1 MTLTRYAVFFALM
14 AASLSACA
22 SSGSKYSGRFVGK
35 PVEEVMATMPRY
47 GAVPERDAKGR
58 AFYRWNFDAMET
70 VSVQY
75 SHVGYTAS
83 GAAVSGGLSFG
94 NEDRRMRCHVTA
106 YYDPA
111 TRITT
116 KFDVY
121 RSGGARC
128 ARMESYLDG
137 SAFLPTDFPGSN

>member
-1 MTLTRYAVFFALM
+1 MTLLRTAMTVTLL

-22 SSGSKYSGRFVGK
+22 SSSKYSGRFVGK
-35 PVEEVMATMPRY
+35 PVEEVMASMPRY
-47 GAVPERDAKGR
+47 GGIEGRDNSGR
-58 AFYRWNFDAMET
+58 PFYRWNFDAVET

-94 NEDRRMRCHVTA
+94 NEDRQRRCNVTA

-111 TRITT
+111 SRITT

-121 RSGGARC
+121 RTPGARC

>member
-1 MTLTRYAVFFALM
+1 MTLLRTAISLTLM

-22 SSGSKYSGRFVGK
+22 ASSKYSGRFVGK
-35 PVEEVMATMPRY
+35 PVDEVIATMPRL
-47 GAVPERDAKGR
+47 GAVQGRDAAGR
-58 AFYRWNFDAMET
+58 AYYRWNFDAVET

-94 NEDRRMRCHVTA
+94 HEDRAMRCNVTA
-106 YYDPA
+106 SYDPA
-111 TRITT
+111 SRITS

-121 RSGGARC
+121 RSNGAKC

>member
-1 MTLTRYAVFFALM
+1 MQILRKFILPGFI

-22 SSGSKYSGRFVGK
+22 SGTGHSDRFVGK
-35 PVEEVMATMPRY
+35 PVDKVIATMPKY
-47 GAVPERDAKGR
+47 GALQGVDDRGQ
-58 AFYRWNFDAMET
+58 AFYRWNFDTEET

-75 SHVGYTAS
+75 SHAAYTVS
-83 GAAVSGGLSFG
+83 GAQVSGGLSYG
-94 NEDRRMRCHVTA
+94 NELRQRRCNVTA

-111 TRITT
+111 TRLTT
-116 KFDVY
+116 RFDVY
-121 RSGGARC
+121 RTKGATC